1 MDLSHGNTKE
11 VFFDNQDG
19 YVFFFW
25 LLLCVL
31 FNQPET
37 GTTINLIKKMLRSSR
52 SSRSAAGIERNDAH
66 VAMRSDDR

>member
-19 YVFFFW
+19 YVFF
-25 LLLCVL
+25 LVTLCVL

-37 GTTINLIKKMLRSSR
+37 STTINNKKNVEV
-52 SSRSAAGIERNDAH
+52 I
-66 VAMRSDDR
+66 

>member
-19 YVFFFW
+19 YVFF
-25 LLLCVL
+25 LVTLCVL

-37 GTTINLIKKMLRSSR
+37 STTINNKKNVEVIYIFTKRR
-52 SSRSAAGIERNDAH
+52 RN
-66 VAMRSDDR
+66 